1 MLKTPTDSHFY
12 RNKHM
17 ITSTENT
24 SKTYQK
30 LSHEVAVIKNLSH
43 IINSEIERI
52 TKPELNRIQAL
63 APIISR
69 LLEELEATA
78 SKSQQEDLSH
88 EVATVKDLSHILLSE
103 IERITKPELNRI
115 ESLASNISRLLEEL
129 EEKF

>member
-1 MLKTPTDSHFY
+1 
-12 RNKHM
+12 M